1 MGGHGHD
8 APPPKLTLPP
18 SGVDPFPPQ
27 AEWTDHYGGKPV
39 EDFPDHV
46 KADGLRMKNWYNYLP
61 DQQYPG
67 VFPNADDNLRMWQEL
82 DLDRKLDYHPAHEIH
97 SKDLPEYHFW
107 PMIQNDVEPKFTG
120 QVSELLQ
127 YTYHE
132 DQCMKPRFHKNGM
145 PKTPPQEQ
153 LWYQPLDENGRCD
166 WRAITRRFLK
176 PESIVSKVGWNQR
189 YTRRVYT
196 DAFFQYRQSMGI
208 RNISKPIHF
217 RHREINQMTQFVRS
231 KRGYQT
237 AMPLFF
243 FTVYF
248 TFLGTVSSS
257 VSKSNYWYL
266 QWECE
271 PWNYDMHYVR
281 YYRNKGTTHSAAG

>member
-1 MGGHGHD
+1 
-8 APPPKLTLPP
+8 
-18 SGVDPFPPQ
+18 
-27 AEWTDHYGGKPV
+27 
-39 EDFPDHV
+39 
-46 KADGLRMKNWYNYLP
+46 MKNWYNYLP

-82 DLDRKLDYHPAHEIH
+82 DLDRKLDYHPGHEIH
-97 SKDLPEYHFW
+97 PKDLPEYHFW

-132 DQCMKPRFHKNGM
+132 DQAMKPRFHKSGM

-176 PESIVSKVGWNQR
+176 PESIVSKAGWDQR